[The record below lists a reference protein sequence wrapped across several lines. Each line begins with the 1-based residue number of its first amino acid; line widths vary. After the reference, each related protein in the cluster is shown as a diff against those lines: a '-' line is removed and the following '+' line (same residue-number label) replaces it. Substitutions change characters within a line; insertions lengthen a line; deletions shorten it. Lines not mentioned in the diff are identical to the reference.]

1 MDDPKSVVPVGAVR
15 ERVIQALTDAFANDV
30 ISVAEL
36 EDRLEK
42 VYRATTAAEA
52 EALVV
57 GLQRAPAPADRAPG
71 DSIALRDPSLERDSQ
86 RLNSIL
92 SSQSRRG
99 VWTVP
104 RRLDVFA
111 LFSDTV
117 IDLTHA
123 SLPQDIVELHVRVIF
138 ASVRIVVPPGM
149 RVVNRVGAFAA
160 NVESEPALDLAPMI
174 PGSPVIR
181 VSGSATF
188 ANLEIVSGE
197 RTL

>member
-15 ERVIQALTDAFANDV
+15 ERVIQTLTDAFANDV
-30 ISVAEL
+30 LSVAEL

-52 EALVV
+52 EALVA
-57 GLQRAPAPADRAPG
+57 GLQRMPAAPDGGRG
-71 DSIALRDPSLERDSQ
+71 DSIAPRDPSLERDSQ
-86 RLNSIL
+86 RLTSIL

-99 VWTVP
+99 IWTVP
-104 RRLDVFA
+104 RHLDVFA

-123 SLPQDIVELHVRVIF
+123 SMPQDIVEVRVKVIF
-138 ASVRIVVPPGM
+138 ASVRIVVPPGI

-160 NVESEPALDLAPMI
+160 NVESEPALDLAPMV

-188 ANLEIVSGE
+188 ANLEIVSGS
-197 RTL
+197 RTP

>member
-1 MDDPKSVVPVGAVR
+1 MDDPKSVVPVGAVGAG
-15 ERVIQALTDAFANDV
+15 VIPALTDAFANDV

-188 ANLEIVSGE
+188 ANLEIVSGD

>member
-52 EALVV
+52 EALVA
-57 GLQRAPAPADRAPG
+57 GLQRAPVAADRAPG
-71 DSIALRDPSLERDSQ
+71 DSMALRDPSLERDSQ

-188 ANLEIVSGE
+188 ANLEIVSGD